1 MLFTAKLN
9 KKIWIEVA
17 LATIYLYNRTLHSTL
32 EFKSF
37 YETQYQKQSN
47 LNNTKIWG
55 SLTYNK
61 EHLVKKLNARAK
73 SCILIDYDASQY
85 KLFDLRTKRTFW
97 SRDVNILEDVFLNT
111 YNAKNDTK
119 DEISDFA
126 YDENIDF
133 QTNISNDQVRDNSR
147 NWQKI
152 DKKRCRD
159 VNTNNSQDIVS
170 NANNDFDIDNSD
182 DINVNIIG
190 NNNNNNISRDISKNT
205 RGND

>member
-9 KKIWIEVA
+9 KKFWVEVVI
-17 LATIYLYNRTLHSTL
+17 ATVYLYNRTLHSTL

-37 YETQYQKQSN
+37 YETRYQKQSN
-47 LNNTKIWG
+47 LSNIRIWS
-55 SLTYNK
+55 SLTYSK
-61 EHLVKKLNARAK
+61 EHLVKKLNVCAK

-97 SRDVNILEDVFLNT
+97 LRDINILENILLNT

-126 YDENIDF
+126 YNENIDF

-147 NWQKI
+147 NWQNI
-152 DKKRCRD
+152 NNERCRE
-159 VNTNNSQDIVS
+159 
-170 NANNDFDIDNSD
+170 
-182 DINVNIIG
+182 
-190 NNNNNNISRDISKNT
+190 KKY
-205 RGND
+205 